1 VRNSDSD
8 SEAVLERMEIPAS
21 LREAVEAALEG
32 VPLDQLRKAS
42 DRLTA
47 RYRSETRDGALHL
60 ADDLAA
66 RAYLAVRM
74 PATYAAIRAS
84 FAVAA
89 ELRPDF
95 APSSVLDVGAGPG
108 TALFAARDCWTS
120 VANAELIE
128 ASPAIRHWGER
139 LLPLLSL
146 QSFRWNSQDVAA
158 ARPDRQHDLVVLAY
172 LLDELPPAALAPL
185 IERMWDVTAG
195 MLIAVEPGTPAGWSR
210 ILQLRERLIALGAH
224 IAAPCPHALAC
235 PVVAPDWCHF
245 SRRVARSRMHRRIK
259 FADVPWE
266 DEKFIY
272 LAASREPATPV
283 QARVIARPQSRGGT
297 VTLTLCNRD
306 GTRTE
311 PLLSRREG
319 MRYAQ
324 ARRLDWGD
332 AIMPSDS
339 SA

>member
-1 VRNSDSD
+1 
-8 SEAVLERMEIPAS
+8 MEFPAP

-60 ADDLAA
+60 SNDLAA

-84 FAVAA
+84 FAAA
-89 ELRPDF
+89 ADLQPDF
-95 APSSVLDVGAGPG
+95 APRTVLDVGAGPG

-120 VANAELIE
+120 ITNAELIE
-128 ASPAIRHWGER
+128 ASAAIRHWGER

-146 QSFRWNSQDVAA
+146 QSVRWNGVDVADA
-158 ARPDRQHDLVVLAY
+158 STEQSHDLVVLAY

-185 IERMWDVTAG
+185 IERMWEATAG
-195 MLIAVEPGTPAGWSR
+195 MLIAVEPGTPAGWTR
-210 ILQLRERLIALGAH
+210 ILQVRERLIALGAQ
-224 IAAPCPHALAC
+224 IIAPCAHALAC

-259 FADVPWE
+259 SADVPWE

-283 QARVIARPQSRGGT
+283 QARVQARVIAHPQIRGGT

-311 PLLSRREG
+311 PLLSRRDG
-319 MRYAQ
+319 LRYAQ